1 MNFTKAQK
9 EIVNELL
16 AGRRVGGFDIDEKTI
31 LVSPDGYKAY
41 ILPIASVV
49 FSLDKVKKI
58 TPFPVAEIVKD
69 ENELHLTPDF
79 RLLNSF
85 RKTMVRRLKGNGKN
99 VFVNTKFLECFQNPQ
114 FFQAE
119 SKKSNVIVTEKFGG
133 KNIPVG
139 IVLPVHCTWDNDNN
153 YYNDMERA

>member
-16 AGRRVGGFDIDEKTI
+16 HGRRVSGFNIDEKTV

-41 ILPIASVV
+41 IFPVASVI
-49 FSLDKVKKI
+49 FSLDKIKNI

-69 ENELHLTPDF
+69 ENELRLTPDF
-79 RLLNSF
+79 RLLDSF
-85 RKTMVRRLKGNGKN
+85 RNKMVRRLKGNGKN
-99 VFVNTKFLECFQNPQ
+99 VFVNMKFLECFQNPQ
-114 FFQAE
+114 FFQE
-119 SKKSNVIVTEKFGG
+119 ENKISTIVVTEKSNG

-139 IVLPVHCTWDNDNN
+139 IVLPVRCTWDDSS
-153 YYNDMERA
+153 YYGDTERA

>member
-16 AGRRVGGFDIDEKTI
+16 HGRRVSGFNIDEKTV

-41 ILPIASVV
+41 IFPVASVV
-49 FSLDKVKKI
+49 FSLERVKKI
-58 TPFPVAEIVKD
+58 TPIPVAEIVKD

-79 RLLNSF
+79 RLTDSF
-85 RKTMVRRLKGNGKN
+85 RNQMVRRLKGNGKN
-99 VFVNTKFLECFQNPQ
+99 VFVNMKFLECFQNPQ
-114 FFQAE
+114 FFQEKA
-119 SKKSNVIVTEKFGG
+119 KIGTIVITEKSDG

-139 IVLPVHCTWDNDNN
+139 IVLPVRCTWDDGS
-153 YYNDMERA
+153 YYGDMERA

>member
-16 AGRRVGGFDIDEKTI
+16 RGRRVSGFNIDEKTV

-41 ILPIASVV
+41 IFPVASVV
-49 FSLDKVKKI
+49 FSLERVKKI
-58 TPFPVAEIVKD
+58 TPIPVAEIVKD

-79 RLLNSF
+79 RLLDSF
-85 RKTMVRRLKGNGKN
+85 RNKMVRRLKGNGKN
-99 VFVNTKFLECFQNPQ
+99 VFVNMKFLECFQNPQ
-114 FFQAE
+114 FFQEENKISAI
-119 SKKSNVIVTEKFGG
+119 VVTEKSNG

-139 IVLPVHCTWDNDNN
+139 IVLPVRCTWDDSS
-153 YYNDMERA
+153 YYGDTERV

>member
-16 AGRRVGGFDIDEKTI
+16 HGRRVGGFNIDEKTV

-41 ILPIASVV
+41 IFPVASVI
-49 FSLDKVKKI
+49 FSLDKIKNI

-69 ENELHLTPDF
+69 ENELRLTPDF
-79 RLLNSF
+79 RLLDSF
-85 RKTMVRRLKGNGKN
+85 RNKMVRRLKGNGKN
-99 VFVNTKFLECFQNPQ
+99 VFVNMKFLECFQNPQ
-114 FFQAE
+114 FFQE
-119 SKKSNVIVTEKFGG
+119 ENKLGTIVVTEKSNG

-139 IVLPVHCTWDNDNN
+139 IVLPVRCTWDDTS
-153 YYNDMERA
+153 YYGDMGRA

>member
-16 AGRRVGGFDIDEKTI
+16 HGRCVAGFNIDEKTVLI
-31 LVSPDGYKAY
+31 SPDGYKAY
-41 ILPIASVV
+41 IFPVASVI

-58 TPFPVAEIVKD
+58 TPIPVAEIVKD
-69 ENELHLTPDF
+69 ENELRLTPDF
-79 RLLNSF
+79 RLLDSF

-99 VFVNTKFLECFQNPQ
+99 VFVNMKFLECFQNPQ
-114 FFQAE
+114 FFQGE
-119 SKKSNVIVTEKFGG
+119 NKISTIVVTEKSNG

-139 IVLPVHCTWDNDNN
+139 IVLPVRCTWDDSS
-153 YYNDMERA
+153 YYGDMERA